1 MRRASPLYLVAALLA
16 LATIVFAF
24 ATVGAAPESSG
35 RTGSVYDDG
44 AGGAA
49 ALRRYLEAMGAST
62 TTLQGAHFAPD
73 PSVASVL
80 FILGATEAITPT
92 DAENVKKF
100 VAAGGT
106 AIVATDL
113 GLFERPL
120 LDVFDIRITGIA
132 SPGTHPLANA
142 VFADPPAR
150 ALSVDRVGSLS
161 LGPKVLALATDGRT
175 SIAAAV
181 REGRGTFYVIASLG
195 PFLAAGLGQADN
207 ARVALALAA
216 GGSSGEVAPAAGGSS
231 GAGGGAPGREATAPR
246 WRVAFD
252 EYHHG
257 FHPSTDALVLLQST
271 WPGRA
276 LVFASAAG
284 FLYLVLSGRRLGPPV
299 PLDPRPARSSLEYI
313 RGFAGLVRRSGRG
326 EIARRRLRRD
336 LRTGLARALGLDPGM
351 PFDRVLATLAAADR
365 ERAAEARAVD
375 DALGRR
381 LREDQLLRTVG
392 QIERLVKTR

>member
-1 MRRASPLYLVAALLA
+1 MRRVNPLYLLAALLA

-24 ATVGAAPESSG
+24 ATVGAAPATSG

-49 ALRRYLEAMGAST
+49 ALRRYLEAMGART
-62 TTLQGAHFAPD
+62 TTVQGDRFAPD
-73 PSVASVL
+73 VSAESVL

-92 DAENVKKF
+92 DAQNVKAF
-100 VAAGGT
+100 VSAGGT
-106 AIVATDL
+106 AVVATDL
-113 GLFERPL
+113 GLLERPL
-120 LDVFDIRITGIA
+120 LDAFDIRITGIA
-132 SPGTHPLANA
+132 SPGTHPLASVA
-142 VFADPPAR
+142 FADPPAR
-150 ALSVDRVGSLS
+150 AIAVDRAGSLS
-161 LGPKVLALATDGRT
+161 LGPKALALATDGRT

-181 REGRGTFYVIASLG
+181 REGRGTFYVVASLG

-207 ARVALALAA
+207 ARVVLAFAHDA
-216 GGSSGEVAPAAGGSS
+216 IV
-231 GAGGGAPGREATAPR
+231 GGGA
-246 WRVAFD
+246 VAFD

-257 FHPSTDALVLLQST
+257 SHPSTDVLVLLQST

-276 LVFASAAG
+276 LVFASAVG
-284 FLYLVLSGRRLGPPV
+284 FLYLVLSGRRLGPAV

-336 LRTGLARALGLDPGM
+336 LRGGLARALGLDPGM

-365 ERAAEARAVD
+365 GRAAEARAVD

-392 QIERLVKTR
+392 QIERLVKPR

>member
-1 MRRASPLYLVAALLA
+1 MRRPSPLYLLAAVLA
-16 LATIVFAF
+16 VATIVFAF
-24 ATVGAAPESSG
+24 ATVGAAPTSSAP
-35 RTGSVYDDG
+35 TGSVYDDG

-49 ALRRYLEAMGAST
+49 ALRRYLTAMGAHT
-62 TTLQGAHFAPD
+62 TTVQGSRFGLD
-73 PSVASVL
+73 ASTISAL
-80 FILGATEAITPT
+80 FILGATEAITPA
-92 DAENVKKF
+92 DALNVKKF
-100 VAAGGT
+100 VSAGGT
-106 AIVATDL
+106 AILATDV
-113 GLFERPL
+113 GIFERPL
-120 LDVFDIRITGIA
+120 LDAFDIRINGIA
-132 SPGTHPLANA
+132 SPGTHPLFGP

-161 LGPKVLALATDGRT
+161 LGPKALALATDGRT
-175 SIAAAV
+175 TIAAAV
-181 REGRGTFYVIASLG
+181 REGRGTFYLVASLG

-207 ARVALALAA
+207 ARVALAFAHDA
-216 GGSSGEVAPAAGGSS
+216 V
-231 GAGGGAPGREATAPR
+231 AGGGA
-246 WRVAFD
+246 VAFD

-257 FHPSTDALVLLQST
+257 FHPSSDVLVLMENT

-276 LVFASAAG
+276 LVFAFIVG

-336 LRTGLARALGLDPGM
+336 LRGGLARALGLDPEM
-351 PFDRVLATLAAADR
+351 RFDRVLATLDVADR

-392 QIERLVKTR
+392 QIERLVRPR

>member
-1 MRRASPLYLVAALLA
+1 MRRTNPLYLLAALLA
-16 LATIVFAF
+16 IATIVFAF
-24 ATVGAAPESSG
+24 ATVGAAPTSAT
-35 RTGSVYDDG
+35 RTGSVYDEG

-49 ALRRYLEAMGAST
+49 ALRRYLEAMGVST
-62 TTLQGAHFAPD
+62 TTVQGDRFTPD
-73 PSVASVL
+73 PTAASVL

-92 DAENVKKF
+92 DADNVRKF

-106 AIVATDL
+106 AVVATEL
-113 GLFERPL
+113 GLLERPL
-120 LDVFDIRITGIA
+120 LDAFDIRITGLA
-132 SPGTHPLANA
+132 SPGTHALASA

-161 LGPKVLALATDGRT
+161 LGPKALALATDGRT
-175 SIAAAV
+175 PIAAAV
-181 REGRGTFYVIASLG
+181 REGRGTFYVVASLG

-207 ARVALALAA
+207 ARVALAFAHDA
-216 GGSSGEVAPAAGGSS
+216 VTNR
-231 GAGGGAPGREATAPR
+231 GA
-246 WRVAFD
+246 VAFD

-257 FHPSTDALVLLQST
+257 YHPSTDVLVLLQST

-336 LRTGLARALGLDPGM
+336 LRGGLARALGLDPGL
-351 PFDRVLATLAAADR
+351 PFDRVLATLGATDR
-365 ERAAEARAVD
+365 ERAAEAQAVD

-392 QIERLVKTR
+392 QIERLVKTW